1 MATEKPRFSVTFS
14 DDSFEKIQKFKE
26 ENNISTQSKAVAKLV
41 ELAINEL
48 GIDAKNPP
56 SAAEAAPGGDVQ
68 KMLEILDESLVK
80 MGYVVAD
87 DDLTEQQEEVLIGI
101 CRILRAT
108 FKKK

>member
-14 DDSFEKIQKFKE
+14 DDSFVKIQKFKE
-26 ENNISTQSKAVAKLV
+26 DNNISTQSKAVAKLV

-48 GIDAKNPP
+48 EAEVKNAP
-56 SAAEAAPGGDVQ
+56 SAAEAAPGEDVQ
-68 KMLEILDESLVK
+68 KLFGILDESLVQ
-80 MGYVVAD
+80 MGYIAAG

-101 CRILRAT
+101 CGILRAT

>member
-14 DDSFEKIQKFKE
+14 DDSFMKIQKFKE

-48 GIDAKNPP
+48 EEATKKSP
-56 SAAEAAPGGDVQ
+56 SAAGSVPGEDVQ
-68 KMLEILDESLVK
+68 KMLEVLNGSLVQI
-80 MGYVVAD
+80 GYIVEG
-87 DDLTEQQEEVLIGI
+87 DDLTEQQQEVLIGV

-108 FKKK
+108 FKEK

>member
-14 DDSFEKIQKFKE
+14 DDSFMKIQKFKE

-48 GIDAKNPP
+48 EEAKKISP
-56 SAAEAAPGGDVQ
+56 STAEAALGEDVQ
-68 KMLEILDESLVK
+68 KMLEILDSSLVQ
-80 MGYVVAD
+80 MGYITAG
-87 DDLTEQQEEVLIGI
+87 DDLTEQQQEVLLGI
-101 CRILRAT
+101 CGILRAT